1 MRARDFG
8 RGAAPARRLDAADE
22 LRAFRARFALP
33 KDGRRTLTYLCGH
46 SLGLMPRE
54 VPRRIAAELER
65 WAELGVEG
73 HFADAPRSGALA
85 RSQVRRPVGST
96 ITSASALRSRS
107 SSARSRT
114 KSSR

>member
-8 RGAAPARRLDAADE
+8 RGAAAARTLDAGDE

-54 VPRRIAAELER
+54 VPGCIGAELER

-73 HFADAPRSGALA
+73 HFADAAQRRARARAGAFPGPEAGWLD
-85 RSQVRRPVGST
+85 
-96 ITSASALRSRS
+96 
-107 SSARSRT
+107 
-114 KSSR
+114 